1 MEEFAIFVKFVNFG
15 CHNNYFRPGPRLL
28 YATINDVYFPCMCL
42 AGGDS
47 GEALCASTGRLKSIA
62 RHCMVFQKRYL
73 QCQVD
78 AFYQTQQAALAL
90 MADMGLRWNLPW

>member
-1 MEEFAIFVKFVNFG
+1 
-15 CHNNYFRPGPRLL
+15 
-28 YATINDVYFPCMCL
+28 MCL

-90 MADMGLRWNLPW
+90 MADMGAPVEPAVVNPSRMSHSKAFARI